1 MRRRVLAFTVLTAT
15 VLTAMLVAA
24 CGEAN
29 PILGNW
35 TAEDAD
41 GRRHTMSF
49 QKRGRALW
57 VIEGGETSESEG
69 RSDSFEIRYVFD
81 DESEP
86 NTLDL
91 TGFDRGQLQGKTL
104 YCILEWPSAAA
115 FRMDCAPGEPTA
127 EGESVRPAGFG
138 DHALL
143 YMKVTR

>member
-1 MRRRVLAFTVLTAT
+1 MRRRVLAFTVLTT
-15 VLTAMLVAA
+15 VLTAMLLAA

-41 GRRHTMSF
+41 GRRHTLSF

-57 VIEGGETSESEG
+57 AIEGQGVDEN
-69 RSDSFEIRYVFD
+69 FEIRYIFD
-81 DESEP
+81 DESEL

>member
-15 VLTAMLVAA
+15 VLTAMLLAA
-24 CGEAN
+24 CGDPN
-29 PILGNW
+29 PIRGNW

-41 GRRHTMSF
+41 GRRHTLSF
-49 QKRGRALW
+49 QNRGRALW
-57 VIEGGETSESEG
+57 AIEGQGVNE
-69 RSDSFEIRYVFD
+69 SFEVRYVFD

-86 NTLDL
+86 NRLDL
-91 TGFDRGQLQGKTL
+91 TGFNRGQLQGKTL

-127 EGESVRPAGFG
+127 EGQSVRPAGFG
-138 DHALL
+138 EHALL

>member
-15 VLTAMLVAA
+15 VLTAVLAAA

-41 GRRHTMSF
+41 GRRHTLSF

-57 VIEGGETSESEG
+57 AIEGQGVDE
-69 RSDSFEIRYVFD
+69 DFEIRYVFD

-104 YCILEWPSAAA
+104 YCILDWPSAAA
-115 FRMDCAPGEPTA
+115 FRMDCAPGEPTV

-138 DHALL
+138 EHALL

>member
-1 MRRRVLAFTVLTAT
+1 MRRRVLAFTVLTAI
-15 VLTAMLVAA
+15 LLAA
-24 CGEAN
+24 CGDPN
-29 PILGNW
+29 PLLDNW

-41 GRRHTMSF
+41 GRRHTLSF

-57 VIEGGETSESEG
+57 AIEGQGVNEN
-69 RSDSFEIRYVFD
+69 FEIRYVFD
-81 DESEP
+81 DEPEP

-104 YCILEWPSAAA
+104 YCILEWQGDDA

-138 DHALL
+138 EHALL

>member
-15 VLTAMLVAA
+15 VLTAMLLAA

-41 GRRHTMSF
+41 GRRHTLSF

-57 VIEGGETSESEG
+57 AIEGQGVNE
-69 RSDSFEIRYVFD
+69 DFEIRYVFD

-115 FRMDCAPGEPTA
+115 FRMDRAPGEPTA
-127 EGESVRPAGFG
+127 EGESVRPADFG
-138 DHALL
+138 EHALL

>member
-15 VLTAMLVAA
+15 VLTTLLLAA
-24 CGEAN
+24 CGDAN

-41 GRRHTMSF
+41 GRRHTFSF

-57 VIEGGETSESEG
+57 AIEGEG
-69 RSDSFEIRYVFD
+69 VNENFEIRYVFD

-86 NTLDL
+86 NKVDL

-104 YCILEWPSAAA
+104 YCILEWQGADA
-115 FRMDCAPGEPTA
+115 FRMDCAPGAPTI
-127 EGESVRPAGFG
+127 EGESVRPADFG
-138 DHALL
+138 EHALL
-143 YMKVTR
+143 YLKVKR

>member
-1 MRRRVLAFTVLTAT
+1 MRRRVLAFTVLTA
-15 VLTAMLVAA
+15 MLLAA
-24 CGEAN
+24 CGDPN
-29 PILGNW
+29 PIRGNW

-41 GRRHTMSF
+41 GRRHTLSF
-49 QKRGRALW
+49 QPRGRALW
-57 VIEGGETSESEG
+57 AIEGQGVDE
-69 RSDSFEIRYVFD
+69 DFEIRYAFD

-138 DHALL
+138 EHALVYL
-143 YMKVTR
+143 KVTR

>member
-57 VIEGGETSESEG
+57 AIEGQGVDE
-69 RSDSFEIRYVFD
+69 DFEIRYIFD
-81 DESEP
+81 DESES

>member
-1 MRRRVLAFTVLTAT
+1 MRRRVLAFTVLIAT
-15 VLTAMLVAA
+15 VLTAMLLAA
-24 CGEAN
+24 CGDPN
-29 PILGNW
+29 PIRGNW

-41 GRRHTMSF
+41 GRRHTLSF
-49 QKRGRALW
+49 QQRGRALW
-57 VIEGGETSESEG
+57 AIEGQGVDE
-69 RSDSFEIRYVFD
+69 DFEIRYVFD

-104 YCILEWPSAAA
+104 YCILDWPSAAA

-127 EGESVRPAGFG
+127 EGESVRPADFG
-138 DHALL
+138 EHALV